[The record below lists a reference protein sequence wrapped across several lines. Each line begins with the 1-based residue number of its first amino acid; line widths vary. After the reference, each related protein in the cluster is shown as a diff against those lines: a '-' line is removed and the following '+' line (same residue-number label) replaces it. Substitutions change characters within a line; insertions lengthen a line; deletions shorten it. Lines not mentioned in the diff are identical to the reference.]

1 MYLKE
6 FREYLELT
14 QKEMAD
20 KFNISQTALARYELG
35 KVNPSANVI
44 QKYIDEFGANPN
56 FLFNGLKPHILD
68 DFYNIDIDN
77 LQLLNE
83 LGFLM
88 DKTDINK
95 LLKKIILEQII
106 DKFNYIETSLFVKFL
121 SFLGPERPLLFLYY
135 IIQIIDYHTTNC
147 TEKEINNY
155 VQYLCSIIER
165 FPVWKFF
172 INQPVFTK
180 RIQNKF
186 IETIKSEF
194 EEKECEIIVNNSKN
208 ILELL
213 KTKLPKYIIS
223 LHKLTP
229 SQLEKCLPKK

>member
-121 SFLGPERPLLFLYY
+121 SFLGPERPILFLYY

-155 VQYLCSIIER
+155 VQYLCSIIEK